1 MKHRVY
7 KYLCFSLLLSG
18 AVANAQTPDKVEYF
32 WDKDP
37 GHGKGT
43 IVSASAGENNLKINF
58 DKVDYGVHTLW
69 IRSQDSKGNWS
80 STIGKPILIK
90 KDAASTI
97 TKMEYFWDVDPGYD
111 KAFAITAVA
120 VGEKEYAFNTTD
132 IDNGAHLFCM
142 RAKDNMNQWSTVI
155 SKPIY
160 VYSIN
165 GLVTAMEYFI
175 DNDPGEGCGTM
186 VDITGE
192 NQVNATFTIDIDT
205 LSLGDH
211 QLNVR
216 IKDCYGKWGLLSS
229 EPFEI
234 VESGGIENA
243 IFTMP
248 ISITASNG
256 KCVLQSNGHT
266 WEDYRITIISI
277 DGRTIATSS
286 WNSDSNSCEISI
298 GVRDQPIFVV
308 VENDNNRLVKRIM
321 AK

>member
-1 MKHRVY
+1 MKHSVY
-7 KYLCFSLLLSG
+7 KYLCLSFLLSG

-43 IVSASAGENNLKINF
+43 IVAATTGENSLRINF
-58 DKVDYGVHTLW
+58 DNVDYGVHTLW
-69 IRSQDSKGNWS
+69 FRSQDSKGNWS

-97 TKMEYFWDVDPGYD
+97 TKMEYFWDIDPGYD
-111 KAFAITAVA
+111 KASAITAVA
-120 VGEKEYAFNTTD
+120 VGEKGYAINTAE
-132 IDNGAHLFCM
+132 IDNGAHLFCV

-160 VYSIN
+160 VYTIN

-192 NQVNATFTIDIDT
+192 NQVNATFTIDIDS

-216 IKDCYGKWGLLSS
+216 IKDCYGKWSLLSS

-248 ISITASNG
+248 ITVKAENG
-256 KCVLQSNGHT
+256 VCTLLSEQLRT
-266 WEDYRITIISI
+266 DDYNVTIIGV
-277 DGRTIATSS
+277 DGRMIAKAVWDKSS
-286 WNSDSNSCEISI
+286 SACDIHI
-298 GVRDQPIFVV
+298 GVTKHPIIVIA
-308 VENDNNRLVKRIM
+308 ESSESRWIKRII